1 MQVTD
6 LPARAAHLRRE
17 ILSMIS
23 TAGSGHPGSSL
34 SAIDIMTCLY
44 YRVMS
49 FDPAHPDRDDRD
61 RFVLSKGH
69 AAPALYAILIDL
81 GLLPAESRHSLRV
94 LGSPLQG
101 HPDRRFTVGVEASTG
116 SLGQGLSMGVGMAL
130 GARWKSLAS
139 RIYVLVGDGEC
150 QEGQIWE
157 AAMSAAHHGLDNLF
171 VIVDANGLQHDAPID
186 SVVRLEP
193 LVDKWSAFGWETRET
208 DGHDFD
214 ALLAAFAPA
223 HGGKPVAV
231 IARTVKGKGV
241 DFMENR
247 CEWHSVK
254 DPALLRERMKSWS

>member
-1 MQVTD
+1 MQTAD
-6 LPARAAHLRRE
+6 LSARAAHLRRE
-17 ILSMIS
+17 IIGMIAH
-23 TAGSGHPGSSL
+23 AGTGHPGSSL

-49 FDPAHPDRDDRD
+49 FDPAQPERYERD

-81 GLLPAESRHSLRV
+81 GVLPAEASQTLRM

-101 HPDRRFTVGVEASTG
+101 HPDRRFTRGVEASTG
-116 SLGQGLSMGVGMAL
+116 SLGQGLSMGVGMAI
-130 GARWKSLAS
+130 GARKKKLGN
-139 RIYVLVGDGEC
+139 RVFVLVGDGEC

-157 AAMSAAHHGLDNLF
+157 AAMSAAHLGLDNLA

-186 SVVRLEP
+186 AVVRLEP
-193 LVDKWSAFGWETRET
+193 LVAKWEAFGWETREI
-208 DGHDFD
+208 DGHDID
-214 ALLAAFAPA
+214 ALLAALAPA
-223 HGGKPVAV
+223 REGKPLAV

-254 DPALLRERMKSWS
+254 DAALLRERLKEWS